1 MSTDP
6 STDDTVLFEA
16 HNVRLEPSGRVG
28 TLHVGTRV
36 LRFGDDLSY
45 NYQSILLHAIATA
58 DDGSK
63 YLYCQVAF
71 DEHHNNGNDDNAIM
85 NGNVGTA
92 DVLLRLNGD
101 ASHGGNK
108 DDDRDDGGGGGDGG
122 DGDDDDDGAGD
133 DALSELRFVGLDE
146 SALNACYEA
155 LSRAAAMNPDLEI
168 DDNSFFGGGIGAGFV
183 GADAATAA
191 ALAAWDS
198 KLDIGD
204 DDIDEQVVENGNGD
218 ENAAAQFEDADEA
231 AAGRRT
237 SHDETGT
244 PKKMRTDE

>member
-1 MSTDP
+1 MTTDP
-6 STDDTVLFEA
+6 STDDTPLFEA

-36 LRFGDDLSY
+36 LRFGDDVSY

-63 YLYCQVAF
+63 YLYCQVAS
-71 DEHHNNGNDDNAIM
+71 DEHHNNGNDDNAIL

-101 ASHGGNK
+101 ASHNAGGEDN
-108 DDDRDDGGGGGDGG
+108 DDDDDDN
-122 DGDDDDDGAGD
+122 DDDGAGD
-133 DALSELRFVGLDE
+133 DTLGELRFVGLDE
-146 SALNACYEA
+146 AALNACYEA

-168 DDNSFFGGGIGAGFV
+168 DDDSFFGGGGIGAGFV
-183 GADAATAA
+183 GGDAATAA
-191 ALAAWDS
+191 ALAAWNA
-198 KLDIGD
+198 KLDIAD
-204 DDIDEQVVENGNGD
+204 EDIGEQVAENGNGD
-218 ENAAAQFEDADEA
+218 ENAAAQFEDADD
-231 AAGRRT
+231 AGRRT
-237 SHDETGT
+237 THDETGT

>member
-1 MSTDP
+1 MSTEP
-6 STDDTVLFEA
+6 SIDDTVPLFEA

-63 YLYCQVAF
+63 YLYCQVAS
-71 DEHHNNGNDDNAIM
+71 DEHHNDNVSM
-85 NGNVGTA
+85 NGNA

-101 ASHGGNK
+101 AASHNATDDN
-108 DDDRDDGGGGGDGG
+108 DDDDDDG
-122 DGDDDDDGAGD
+122 DDDGAGD
-133 DALSELRFVGLDE
+133 DTLGELRFVGLDE
-146 SALNACYEA
+146 AALNACYEA

-168 DDNSFFGGGIGAGFV
+168 DDDSFFGGGGGFGAGFV
-183 GADAATAA
+183 GDDAATAA

-198 KLDIGD
+198 KLDIAD
-204 DDIDEQVVENGNGD
+204 EDIGEQVVQENGNGD

-231 AAGRRT
+231 ASGRRT
-237 SHDETGT
+237 THEETGT